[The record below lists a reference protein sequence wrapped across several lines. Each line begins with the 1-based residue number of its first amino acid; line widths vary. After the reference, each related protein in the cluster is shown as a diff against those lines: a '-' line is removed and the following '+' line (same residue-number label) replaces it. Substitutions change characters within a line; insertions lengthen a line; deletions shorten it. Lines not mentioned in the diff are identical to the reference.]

1 MGRNAVMIATT
12 MTKKGQVTIPKE
24 IRDILGLR
32 EHDKIVFALKNGEI
46 TLKPVR
52 GSVLDLRGSVKP
64 KQEPEDFNRVR
75 AETMRAR
82 AKKAAQEVK
91 GG

>member
-1 MGRNAVMIATT
+1 MIATT

-24 IRDILGLR
+24 IRDMLGLK
-32 EHDKIVFALKNGEI
+32 EHDKIAFALKDGEI
-46 TLKPVR
+46 TMKPVR

-64 KQEPEDFNRVR
+64 KQRPEDFNRVR

-82 AKKAAQEVK
+82 AKKGAEELK

>member
-1 MGRNAVMIATT
+1 MIATT

>member
-1 MGRNAVMIATT
+1 MIATT

-24 IRDILGLR
+24 IRDILGLK
-32 EHDKIVFALKNGEI
+32 EHDKIVFGLKDGEI
-46 TLKPVR
+46 TMKPIR

-64 KQEPEDFNRVR
+64 KQRPEDFNQVR

-82 AKKAAQEVK
+82 AKKAVKEVK

>member
-1 MGRNAVMIATT
+1 MIATT

-24 IRDILGLR
+24 IRDMLGLK
-32 EHDKIVFALKNGEI
+32 EHDRIVFALKDGEI
-46 TLKPVR
+46 NMKPLR

-64 KQEPEDFNRVR
+64 KKRPEDFDQVR

-82 AKKAAQEVK
+82 AKKAAEETK